1 MGKTCLKC
9 DYERQPDDQAPEYA
23 CPACGAVYA
32 KMEAVLRQEAE
43 AGGQAPHPPAA
54 HGLAEVDG
62 DTAKKDGQGHSVA
75 GEDGAS
81 QLSHPIWLNRVG
93 EWVGTGARRWWVAGA
108 VFLLLLA
115 VVLWSNSQLLQ
126 SESERDIKRYR
137 LNLILASPSIVGPD
151 NPLNSERDPQRRR
164 LLAARLFVEFYMFN
178 MRERPS
184 YCEAA
189 GVELQHFPFHF
200 ARIHQ
205 SELATARRA
214 LNGESED
221 LIYSDAHLRM
231 RDGMDADMT
240 RLADEL
246 HTSSRGVCHHLEDNA
261 EHVAWRMHIAAAAP
275 AINGILDQLR

>member
-1 MGKTCLKC
+1 MGKACLKC
-9 DYERQPDDQAPEYA
+9 DYERQRDDQAPEFA

-32 KMEAVLRQEAE
+32 KVEAARHQETE
-43 AGGQAPHPPAA
+43 VGDPVPHPTAA
-54 HGLAEVDG
+54 NGLAAPDVASILKEDLVR
-62 DTAKKDGQGHSVA
+62 SVA
-75 GEDGAS
+75 GEDGDS
-81 QLSHPIWLNRVG
+81 QLSHPIGLNKVG
-93 EWVGTGARRWWVAGA
+93 EWVVTGARRWWLAGI
-108 VFLLLLA
+108 VFSLLLA
-115 VVLWSNSQLLQ
+115 FVLWSSPQLLQ

-137 LNLILASPSIVGPD
+137 LNLILASPSIVGAD

-164 LLAARLFVEFYMFN
+164 LLAARLFVEFYLFN
-178 MRERPS
+178 MRERLAF
-184 YCEAA
+184 CEAA

-205 SELATARRA
+205 SELATARHA
-214 LNGESED
+214 LSGESED

-231 RDGMDADMT
+231 REGMAADMT

-275 AINGILDQLR
+275 AINGILNQLR